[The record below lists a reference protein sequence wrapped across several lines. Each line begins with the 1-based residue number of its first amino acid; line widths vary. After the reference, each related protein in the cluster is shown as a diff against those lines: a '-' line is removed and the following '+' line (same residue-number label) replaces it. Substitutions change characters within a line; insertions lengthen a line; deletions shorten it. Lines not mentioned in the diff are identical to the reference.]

1 MNSHLDYIE
10 NAHKFDYQHLT
21 EKEITDW
28 GKVLLQAD
36 ATLDEKKKA
45 LGILAHV
52 GNLNAYNYLK
62 EYAKQPD
69 KELETWATLALGEC
83 TLFLHTDL
91 SDGDDQNFVFT
102 GLGPHNNLLRVY
114 LMVIPLE
121 GKTFEVWQ
129 HKILEN
135 EVIYVAR
142 DLKCE
147 IEWFDFRT
155 NYSGFSLLMPTDISI
170 DTIIGKC
177 IENSNQFGGFL
188 LEDYYCGTGVP
199 DEKEIDEI
207 IQIVRYG
214 ESVTE

>member
-1 MNSHLDYIE
+1 MDSHLDYIE
-10 NAHKFDYQHLT
+10 NAHKFDVRNLT
-21 EKEITDW
+21 DEEVTDW
-28 GKVLLQAD
+28 GNMLFHTDTSLE
-36 ATLDEKKKA
+36 EKKKA

-52 GNLNAYNYLK
+52 GNLNAYNFLK
-62 EYAKQPD
+62 KYAEQPD

-121 GKTFEVWQ
+121 GKTLEVWQ